1 MYKFI
6 KNLFHQCIMYK
17 ILTLLGIKMKI
28 GISSC
33 LIGNLC
39 RYDGAHSKDAFVF
52 NVLQKY
58 FEIVPYCPEHMIFG
72 SPRETI
78 RLVRNAE
85 DVKVT
90 TSKGQKDVTKE
101 LDDIS
106 KSCAL
111 EIADDDIC
119 GFVLKSKSPT
129 CGMERVK
136 VYEENGFSVKNGVG
150 LFAKHIKNL
159 YPYLPVEEEGRL
171 NDAWLKENFLM
182 QIFAY
187 KDLHEFL
194 RKDPS
199 FNDLVEFHTSYKY
212 LIYAKSQEFYKELGN
227 IVANHDKRPIDEV
240 LLEYK
245 ESFFKAIS
253 EKSTINKTY
262 NVLLHIFGYFKKHI
276 SKEEKELL
284 LITMDEYKDG
294 IIPVIVLIKMFNIY
308 INKYDIEYLK
318 KQKFMNPYP
327 KELALR
333 SDLKAYK

>member
-1 MYKFI
+1 
-6 KNLFHQCIMYK
+6 
-17 ILTLLGIKMKI
+17 MKL

-39 RYDGAHSKDAFVF
+39 RYDGAHSKDAFVY
-52 NVLQKY
+52 NILQKY
-58 FEIVPYCPEHMIFG
+58 FEIVPYCPEDMIFG

-78 RLVRNAE
+78 RLVREGE
-85 DVKVT
+85 DIKVT
-90 TSKGQKDVTKE
+90 TSDGSKDVTKE

-106 KSCAL
+106 VVCAQK
-111 EIADDDIC
+111 IAKDDIC
-119 GFVLKSKSPT
+119 GFILKSKSPT

-136 VYEENGFSVKNGVG
+136 VYQAKNAPSVKEGVG
-150 LFAKHIKNL
+150 FFAKRIKEH

-187 KDLHEFL
+187 KDLHEL
-194 RKDPS
+194 LKKDIKL
-199 FNDLVEFHTSYKY
+199 NDLVEFHTSYKY

-227 IVANHDKRPIDEV
+227 IVANHDKKPLSEILD
-240 LLEYK
+240 EYK
-245 ESFFKAIS
+245 LSFLQAIS
-253 EKSTINKTY
+253 QKSTINKTY

-294 IIPVIVLIKMFNIY
+294 IVPLITIVKMFKIY
-308 INKYDIEYLK
+308 ISKHDIEYLK
-318 KQKFMNPYP
+318 KQKFLNPYP
-327 KELALR
+327 AELALR
-333 SDLKAYK
+333 SDLKANK

>member
-1 MYKFI
+1 
-6 KNLFHQCIMYK
+6 
-17 ILTLLGIKMKI
+17 MKL

-52 NVLQKY
+52 NILQKY
-58 FEIVPYCPEHMIFG
+58 FEIVPYCPEDMIFG

-78 RLVRNAE
+78 RLVKDNGSI
-85 DVKVT
+85 KVT
-90 TSKGQKDVTKE
+90 TSDGSKDVTKK

-106 KSCAL
+106 ITCAKQ
-111 EIADDDIC
+111 IAKDDIC
-119 GFVLKSKSPT
+119 GFILKSKSPT

-136 VYEENGFSVKNGVG
+136 VYQEKSGLSVKDGVG
-150 LFAKHIKNL
+150 LFAKRIKEF
-159 YPYLPVEEEGRL
+159 YPYLPLEEEGRL
-171 NDAWLKENFLM
+171 NDPWLKENFLM

-194 RKDPS
+194 NKNPS
-199 FNDLVEFHTSYKY
+199 INELVEFHTSYKY

-227 IVANHDKRPIDEV
+227 IVANHKKEPIEKILD
-240 LLEYK
+240 EYK
-245 ESFFKAIS
+245 DSFLKAIN

-294 IIPVIVLIKMFNIY
+294 IVPLITIVKMFNIF
-308 INKYDIEYLK
+308 IGRYDMEYLK
-318 KQKFMNPYP
+318 KQKFLNPYP

>member
-1 MYKFI
+1 
-6 KNLFHQCIMYK
+6 
-17 ILTLLGIKMKI
+17 MKL

-33 LIGNLC
+33 LIGNFC

-52 NVLQKY
+52 NILQKY
-58 FEIVPYCPEHMIFG
+58 FEIVPYCPEDMIFG

-78 RLVRNAE
+78 RLVKDNE
-85 DVKVT
+85 SIKVT
-90 TSKGQKDVTKE
+90 TSDGSKDVTKK

-106 KSCAL
+106 ITCAKQ
-111 EIADDDIC
+111 IAKDDIC
-119 GFVLKSKSPT
+119 GFILKSKSPT

-136 VYEENGFSVKNGVG
+136 VYQEKSGLSVKEGVG
-150 LFAKHIKNL
+150 LFAKRIKEF
-159 YPYLPVEEEGRL
+159 YPYLPLEEEGRL
-171 NDAWLKENFLM
+171 NDPWLKENFLM

-194 RKDPS
+194 NKNPS
-199 FNDLVEFHTSYKY
+199 INELVEFHTSYKY

-227 IVANHDKRPIDEV
+227 IVANHKKEPIEKILD
-240 LLEYK
+240 EYK
-245 ESFFKAIS
+245 ESFFKAIN

-294 IIPVIVLIKMFNIY
+294 IVPLITIVKMFNIF
-308 INKYDIEYLK
+308 IGRYDMEYLK
-318 KQKFMNPYP
+318 KQKFLNPYP